1 MFFNKSAGSGMKTKR
16 NKAKERTGL
25 LIQHRKLFFALLAAI
40 VVPSVA
46 VAVYSVQLVFG
57 AAVSVTPVQQSLP
70 SEFLNQYGMGLL
82 SAAIAVGGSCLGAG
96 IAIYGAA
103 SAGAAAIAERPETSV
118 WVLILAGL
126 GEGIAIYGLLIAIII
141 LSKLPAVA

>member
-1 MFFNKSAGSGMKTKR
+1 MNMTEPNSNKRPVKTSSR
-16 NKAKERTGL
+16 R
-25 LIQHRKLFFALLAAI
+25 LILAVLLAI
-40 VVPSVA
+40 GLSSVA
-46 VAVYSVQLVFG
+46 IAVFSLQLVF
-57 AAVSVTPVQQSLP
+57 AATTKATALQNPLP

-103 SAGAAAIAERPETSV
+103 SAGAAAIAERPESSI

-126 GEGIAIYGLLIAIII
+126 GEGVAIYGLLIAIII
-141 LSKLPAVA
+141 LSKLPAVG

>member
-1 MFFNKSAGSGMKTKR
+1 MSQIPKSRNTKKMLIRHRRFLFAILAG
-16 NKAKERTGL
+16 L
-25 LIQHRKLFFALLAAI
+25 
-40 VVPSVA
+40 VVPSIVA
-46 VAVYSVQLVFG
+46 ALFSVQLVFG
-57 AAVSVTPVQQSLP
+57 TAIKVGTAQQVLP
-70 SEFLNQYGMGLL
+70 TEFYSQYGLGLL

-103 SAGAAAIAERPETSV
+103 SAGAAAIAERPESSI

-126 GEGIAIYGLLIAIII
+126 GEGVAIYGLLIAIII

>member
-1 MFFNKSAGSGMKTKR
+1 MEAKSKY
-16 NKAKERTGL
+16 
-25 LIQHRKLFFALLAAI
+25 RKLISRKLMIVILAA
-40 VVPSVA
+40 VGLSSVA
-46 VAVYSVQLVFG
+46 IALFSLQLVF
-57 AAVSVTPVQQSLP
+57 AATSRTVALQTPLP

-103 SAGAAAIAERPETSV
+103 SAGAAAIAERPESSI

-126 GEGIAIYGLLIAIII
+126 GEGVAIYGLLIAIII
-141 LSKLPAVA
+141 LSKLPAVS